1 LVQRTTIILAAAAFV
16 SLISCTSSPSR
27 PPAEATPTYRTPE
40 AATLAGTE
48 WLLEDL
54 SGSGVIDDA
63 QATLSFIEGGRIA
76 GNGSCNRFSGSA
88 EIKSGRIRVGMLAM
102 TRMSCPPAVDDQ
114 ETKYMQALQSAD
126 RIALDGPNLLLFSP
140 GKEKPLR
147 FSRKS

>member
-1 LVQRTTIILAAAAFV
+1 MVQRAKVILAAAAFV
-16 SLISCTSSPSR
+16 YFIGCSSNPSR
-27 PPAEATPTYRTPE
+27 PPGEETTASRTPQ

-54 SGSGVIDDA
+54 NGSGVLDDA
-63 QATLSFIEGGRIA
+63 QATLSFLEGGRIS

-88 EIKSGRIRVGMLAM
+88 EIKSGTIKVGPLAM

-114 ETKYMQALQSAD
+114 EARYMQALQSAD
-126 RIALDGPNLLLFSP
+126 RIALDGSNLLLFSP
-140 GKEKPLR
+140 GKEKPLK